1 VRIENFTIIYLVD
14 LFPIIFNRY
23 KSIILCHQKKK
34 VKLQTTI
41 EQLIQ
46 WSSPLQDVM
55 NQVNLEEILDFDLNI
70 FGWIE

>member
-1 VRIENFTIIYLVD
+1 LVD
-14 LFPIIFNRY
+14 LSPIIFNRY
-23 KSIILCHQKKK
+23 KSIILYYQRKK